1 MKGRFFRDSRTVE
14 TGLREFKARGT
25 QFAVNGR
32 TTFLRGKHDACIFPL
47 NDFRRVDPRHLYA
60 QGSNNYH
67 WDPSLAAGDDFWVT
81 CKTGRDRPVR
91 GSFFQGD
98 FAGAYIE
105 TLPASTMR
113 DFQSSIADVPVPVVG
128 HETGQFQI
136 YPNFDEIPKYTGVL
150 RARNLEIFR
159 DRLAARYMLDQS
171 RDFVRASGALSILC
185 YREDIE
191 LALRTPGFGGFQLL
205 DLQDFP
211 GQGTALVGV
220 LDAFMDSK
228 GLIAPEAWRKFC
240 SETVPLLRFAKYTW
254 TSDETFSGRVQV
266 AHYGSNDLSGASI
279 GWTIKDER
287 WRFLPIS

>member
-1 MKGRFFRDSRTVE
+1 M
-14 TGLREFKARGT
+14 
-25 QFAVNGR
+25 
-32 TTFLRGKHDACIFPL
+32 
-47 NDFRRVDPRHLYA
+47 
-60 QGSNNYH
+60 
-67 WDPSLAAGDDFWVT
+67 
-81 CKTGRDRPVR
+81 RP
-91 GSFFQGD
+91 
-98 FAGAYIE
+98 
-105 TLPASTMR
+105 
-113 DFQSSIADVPVPVVG
+113 
-128 HETGQFQI
+128 GQFQI

-240 SETVPLLRFAKYTW
+240 SETVPLLRFAKYIW

-266 AHYGSNDLSGASI
+266 AHFGSNDLSGASI